1 MQTVIGIIGLG
12 YVGLPLAV
20 TFSEKYKVFGLDSN
34 YDRIEKLKEFEDK
47 TNEINSIE
55 LKKSFK
61 NGLEI
66 SSNISN
72 LVSCNVFII
81 TVPTPI
87 KKDKKPD
94 LSLIIKA
101 TENLTSVIDK
111 GNIIVYESTVYPGV
125 TEEVCVPIIEE
136 KTKLIFNKD
145 FFIGYSP
152 ERINPGDKK
161 RTISMIKKVVAGSNK
176 STLKVLSS
184 LYNSIIKA
192 GVYEAP
198 SIKVAEAAK
207 VIENTQRDI
216 NIAFINEL
224 AIIFSKLGI
233 DTHEVLKAAGTKWN
247 FLKFYPGLV
256 GGHCIGIDP
265 YYLAFKAKELGYSP
279 KMILAGRETN
289 DYMPIFIINEIVKI
303 LSKKNVDFK
312 NVKSLILGATFK
324 ENCPDIRN
332 SKVLNIYEE
341 LIDFGV
347 SIDVFDPLADKID
360 FKKTFGISLKESLND
375 ERYDFIILAV
385 SHDQFLDINPKE
397 FLKKNGFVYD
407 IKGFYN
413 DASFIRL

>member
-20 TFSEKYKVFGLDSN
+20 AFSKKYKVFGLDSN

-61 NGLEI
+61 NGLQI

-87 KKDKKPD
+87 KKDKKPN

-111 GNIIVYESTVYPGV
+111 GDIIVYESTVYPGV

-136 KTKLIFNKD
+136 KTKLIINKD

-161 RTISMIKKVVAGSNK
+161 RTLSMIKKVVAGSNK

-224 AIIFSKLGI
+224 AIIFNKLGI

-303 LSKKNVDFK
+303 ISKKNVDFK